1 MLLQPPGLPGLLR
14 HTLPHWPYATAVDQ
28 ALVDRG
34 VPPGTVRV
42 ERLPGERMRIRLS
55 ARFSALLLDL

>member
-1 MLLQPPGLPGLLR
+1 MP

-34 VPPGTVRV
+34 VPRGTVRV
-42 ERLPGERMRIRLS
+42 ERLPGERMCIWLRWDVSHKTL
-55 ARFSALLLDL
+55 ARALKTFPRPLP

>member
-1 MLLQPPGLPGLLR
+1 V
-14 HTLPHWPYATAVDQ
+14 PHWPYATAVDQ

-34 VPPGTVRV
+34 VPPGTVRLNLGA
-42 ERLPGERMRIRLS
+42 RPDERMRIRLMS